1 MRLVLLIVGAMV
13 ATACGGKDQPA
24 ESPSNDT
31 SSSTA
36 SSNDGSRRLS
46 KSECEALASSIVDA
60 CNNRGNDR
68 SAEADG
74 WCSDMVAKNSGDGT
88 WVSGD
93 CVPHFRYMDRFCFEG
108 AKNAHAMMTCDKTVD
123 RVQ

>member
-1 MRLVLLIVGAMV
+1 MRAVLLVVGAIV

-31 SSSTA
+31 SSSSHA
-36 SSNDGSRRLS
+36 SNDGSRRLS
-46 KSECEALASSIVDA
+46 KSECESLAHAIVDA
-60 CNNRGNDR
+60 CNSRGNDR

-88 WVSGD
+88 WVDSD
-93 CVPHFRYMDRFCFEG
+93 CVPHFRVMDRFCFEG
-108 AKNAHAMMTCDKTVD
+108 AGNAHGMMTCDKTVD

>member
-1 MRLVLLIVGAMV
+1 MRIATLVV
-13 ATACGGKDQPA
+13 AGILSAACGGKETPA

-31 SSSTA
+31 SSST
-36 SSNDGSRRLS
+36 SSNDGSRRLT
-46 KSECEALASSIVDA
+46 KSECDSLAHSIVDA

-74 WCSDMVAKNSGDGT
+74 WCSDMVAKNSGEGT
-88 WVSGD
+88 WVSND
-93 CVPHFRYMDRFCFEG
+93 CVPHFRVMDRFCFEG
-108 AKNAHAMMTCDKTVD
+108 SKNAHGMMVCDKTVD